1 MIKVNNNQKNSVLV
15 TREDLFAGLPF
26 DERVEACSKIVFD
39 KARQFVNE
47 TSIMLDLA
55 RKGASVYVSCEAE
68 NDTDICAFL
77 AQLDIEVEHLA
88 KETAEKLRRLNM
100 EHITYN
106 T

>member
-1 MIKVNNNQKNSVLV
+1 LSKVNNIQKNSSLV

-26 DERVEACSKIVFD
+26 DERIESCVKMVFD
-39 KARQFVNE
+39 KSHQFVNE

-88 KETAEKLRRLNM
+88 KETVEKLKGFNL
-100 EHITYN
+100 
-106 T
+106 